1 MNNDKKFKERAPE
14 MCQLFEARVSNE
26 VIAKVMEISESTVS
40 KDRSRV
46 EELYNI
52 KLPKSAISSDEK
64 AICFQKLLRT
74 YVGVKL
80 YRHNSDDPLYKA
92 AKVAIDFE
100 SIDRIIETF
109 EIFYDRMQYPIIITK
124 DPGQENYKDLLE
136 ILTDERNFYPIFA
149 PKTERD
155 KIDSF
160 YECIYKGIIQIEDIE
175 YEHQLIERA
184 RDYYCSINRSK
195 FNVITID
202 NPKEI
207 TEKLME
213 VLTEFEKEIL
223 SYCYGLG
230 REKQNIDD
238 IRNIYGLSRE
248 NVRKI
253 MEKAKRKLKIELDN
267 KKYLINSKA
276 KYEKLKADYDQLNK
290 EYSNYRE
297 KTKEIIDENEA
308 LKNKINNLESETKA
322 PENRDS
328 FIIKFLLKPV
338 SEAHFSIRIV
348 NCLKNYKR
356 MIDIIDGWNNLIKE
370 KNFGK
375 RCLYE
380 IEDYIESFGINR
392 GEITNEQR
400 VQARKIAIQLD

>member
-14 MCQLFEARVSNE
+14 MSQLFEARVSNE
-26 VIAKVMEISESTVS
+26 VIAKVMGISESTVS
-40 KDRSRV
+40 KDRTRV

-52 KLPKSAISSDEK
+52 KLPKPATSSDERG
-64 AICFQKLLRT
+64 ICFRKLLRT

-109 EIFYDRMQYPIIITK
+109 EIFYERMQYPIIIAK
-124 DPGQENYKDLLE
+124 DPGQINYKYFLE
-136 ILTDERNFYPIFA
+136 ILTDEKNFFLINR
-149 PKTERD
+149 KEKD

-160 YECIYKGIIQIEDIE
+160 YECLYKGIIPIEDIE

-184 RDYYCSINRSK
+184 RDYYCSIDRSK

-223 SYCYGLG
+223 SYHYGLG

-308 LKNKINNLESETKA
+308 LKNKINNLESEAKA

-328 FIIKFLLKPV
+328 LIIKFLLKPV

-375 RCLYE
+375 RSLLE

-392 GEITNEQR
+392 EEITNKQR
-400 VQARKIAIQLD
+400 EQARKIAIQLD